1 MSGENKKR
9 KKKKKNGVDT
19 AKDNKV
25 NKTHTHKKKPTRKR
39 ALQKETE
46 KKKRATMML
55 CEELQDS
62 FRMTA
67 NIKTQ
72 FAWTRLK
79 KEKKESESL

>member
-1 MSGENKKR
+1 MFLFFVVATMSGENKKR

-46 KKKRATMML
+46 KKKEQL
-55 CEELQDS
+55 
-62 FRMTA
+62 
-67 NIKTQ
+67 
-72 FAWTRLK
+72 
-79 KEKKESESL
+79 

>member
-46 KKKRATMML
+46 KKKSNYDAV
-55 CEELQDS
+55 
-62 FRMTA
+62 
-67 NIKTQ
+67 
-72 FAWTRLK
+72 
-79 KEKKESESL
+79 

>member
-1 MSGENKKR
+1 
-9 KKKKKNGVDT
+9 
-19 AKDNKV
+19 
-25 NKTHTHKKKPTRKR
+25 
-39 ALQKETE
+39 
-46 KKKRATMML
+46 MML